1 MLEVS
6 GLRAGY
12 EGVEVLHGIDLSVQ
26 AGSITAVLGSNGA
39 GKSTLMMVI
48 AGLLEMTAGEVR
60 FDTQPVVA
68 ASAANLARRGLCLI
82 PEGRG
87 VFPNLTVRE
96 NLWVMTHGGV
106 SRKEVEARAYE
117 RFPRLAERQ
126 EQQAGSLSGGEQQ
139 MLAMARA
146 VATQPKLL
154 ILDELSMGL
163 APMVVDELYQHV
175 ARLAE
180 DGVTVIVVEQFARIA
195 LSVASAGIVM
205 VGGRIV
211 HSGPAE
217 EVGEVLQSA
226 YLGPAPAGGSTP
238 PTKAPPPA

>member
-1 MLEVS
+1 MLEVK
-6 GLRAGY
+6 GVRAGY

-26 AGSITAVLGSNGA
+26 AGSITAVLGANGA

-60 FDTQPVVA
+60 FDTQPVAA
-68 ASAANLARRGLCLI
+68 ASAAHLARRGLCLI

-180 DGVTVIVVEQFARIA
+180 DGVTVVVVEQFARIA
-195 LSVASAGIVM
+195 LAVASAGIVM
-205 VGGRIV
+205 AGGRIV

-226 YLGPAPAGGSTP
+226 YLGPAPAGSPPDTTAP
-238 PTKAPPPA
+238 PTS